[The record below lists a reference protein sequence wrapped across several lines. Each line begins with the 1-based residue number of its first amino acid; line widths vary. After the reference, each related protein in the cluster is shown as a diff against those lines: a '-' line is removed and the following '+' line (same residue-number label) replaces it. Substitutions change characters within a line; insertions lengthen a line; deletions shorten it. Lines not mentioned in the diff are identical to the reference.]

1 MCPIFLLLLLPLLS
15 LAIPLLPRQ
24 SNSTDPFILRAFR
37 QGSPIHLS
45 SINANNGHFWLGKP
59 TSSSCPSDPTPNCP
73 TGTGTETAFVVSDN
87 GHASLYTAL
96 PPGQEIYVAKNGAL
110 SFTPAP
116 SPSSSPSS
124 SSSSIGYASGFSY
137 AHRSF
142 TFSGTASKG
151 WRACAVAGTE
161 GGGKQWQ
168 VFADVRRADVGGCV
182 VFEAWGEGW
191 EGVGVGGY
199 F

>member
-1 MCPIFLLLLLPLLS
+1 MNNAVQRCICHQPTIYIYCNHVHYHLAPFSYHPSTTATTNSIPTNMCPIFLLLLLPLLS

-87 GHASLYTAL
+87 GHASL
-96 PPGQEIYVAKNGAL
+96 VRNKNPI
-110 SFTPAP
+110 T
-116 SPSSSPSS
+116 
-124 SSSSIGYASGFSY
+124 
-137 AHRSF
+137 
-142 TFSGTASKG
+142 
-151 WRACAVAGTE
+151 
-161 GGGKQWQ
+161 
-168 VFADVRRADVGGCV
+168 
-182 VFEAWGEGW
+182 
-191 EGVGVGGY
+191 
-199 F
+199 